1 MEQRER
7 SAPDQAAGTVE
18 SAAAASSLA
27 EIEGFSRLRKLK
39 QPGMRRLQRAL
50 LWGIPSLALLYNFDF
65 PSRLGAPVLQE
76 QYLGA
81 VLVLVLGSI
90 FLSKPAH
97 RAAPRDRAPWYDLA
111 AALLS
116 IAVGLYLV
124 IFYPQ
129 MISELGELTPDKI
142 ALGALA
148 VALVMEA
155 CRRMSGW
162 VLIALAALL
171 MLYAHYAYLF
181 PGVWNAKG
189 ISWSKLAVHL
199 FIDPNSLLGIPLAIA
214 ATTVVSFVVFG
225 QFLYASGGG
234 EFFTDLAMALMGRL
248 RGGAAKISVL
258 ASALF
263 GTVSGSPVANV
274 VVDGAITIPMMVR
287 TGYKPHVAGAIESVA
302 SNGGQLMPPVMGA
315 AAFVMAEFLGMP
327 YAKIALA
334 AAVPALLYY
343 LALFVQVDLEA
354 GKTGIRRIPEADI
367 PRVAPVL
374 AKGWIF
380 IVPMALIIYI
390 LFVLNLSASKA
401 GFYAAAVA
409 LAVTFFR
416 PQARIRWKNVV
427 SIIEDAAL
435 AMLEIAIVCAVAGIV
450 IGVLTLTGLPF
461 VFTLFVEHLGRDNVF
476 FVLVMTGLLA
486 LVLGMG
492 MPTTAVYVIVA
503 LTLAPAIVKLGIS
516 PLAAHLF
523 VFYWAML
530 SMITPPIC
538 IAAYAGAA
546 IAGTSPMR
554 TGYACMRLGI
564 IAYVVPFV
572 FVFDPLLLLEGSGW
586 LVSLAITTAVIG
598 TVAIGV
604 AMVGFLLR
612 PIDGIRRALLLV
624 SGLALLVPPGGQITY
639 SWALNLSGAV
649 VCLAIL
655 LVEWRRKGE
664 INVAETLSA
673 GEKMEGAPTIPSP
686 PRFRGGEG

>member
-1 MEQRER
+1 
-7 SAPDQAAGTVE
+7 
-18 SAAAASSLA
+18 LA
-27 EIEGFSRLRKLK
+27 KIEGFSRLRKLK
-39 QPGMRRLQRAL
+39 QPEMRLFQRAL
-50 LWGIPSLALLYNFDF
+50 LWGIPSLALLYNFDL
-65 PSRLGAPVLQE
+65 PSRLGVAVMQE
-76 QYLGA
+76 QYLGV
-81 VLVLVLGSI
+81 VLILVLGSV

-97 RAAPRDRAPWYDLA
+97 RTAPRDHAPWYDIV

-116 IAVGLYLV
+116 IAVGSYLV
-124 IFYPQ
+124 LFYPQ
-129 MISELGELTPDKI
+129 MVSELGELTPDKVI
-142 ALGALA
+142 LGTLA
-148 VALVMEA
+148 IVLVMEA

-162 VLIALAALL
+162 VLILLAALL
-171 MLYAHYAYLF
+171 MFYAHYAFLF
-181 PGVWNAKG
+181 PGILQARG

-199 FIDPNSLLGIPLAIA
+199 FVDPNSLLGIPLAIA

-234 EFFTDLAMALMGRL
+234 EFFTDLAMAVMGRL

-263 GTVSGSPVANV
+263 GTISGSPVANV

-287 TGYKPHVAGAIESVA
+287 SGYKPHVAAAVESVA

-334 AAVPALLYY
+334 ATVPALLYY
-343 LALFVQVDLEA
+343 LALFIQVDLEA
-354 GKTGIRRIPEADI
+354 GKTGIRRIPAADI
-367 PRVAPVL
+367 PRLTTVL

-380 IVPMALIIYI
+380 IIPMALIIYI

-409 LAVTFFR
+409 LLVTFFR
-416 PQARIRWKNVV
+416 PATRIRLKTFI

-435 AMLEIAIVCAVAGIV
+435 AMLEIAIVCAVAGII
-450 IGVLTLTGLPF
+450 IGALTLTGLPF
-461 VFTLFVEHLGRDNVF
+461 VFTLFVEQLGPDNVF
-476 FVLVMTGLLA
+476 FILAMTGLLA

-503 LTLAPAIVKLGIS
+503 LTLAPAIVKLGIL

-564 IAYVVPFV
+564 IAYVIPFV
-572 FVFDPLLLLEGSGW
+572 FVFDPLLLLQGPAS
-586 LVSLAITTAVIG
+586 LVSLAIATAVMG
-598 TVAIGV
+598 TIAIGV
-604 AMVGFLLR
+604 GMVGFLVR
-612 PIDGIRRALLLV
+612 PIDWIRRCFLLLGGVALLI
-624 SGLALLVPPGGQITY
+624 PPGGKITY

-655 LVEWRRKGE
+655 LVEWRRKKLLEAQTGSSVTTP
-664 INVAETLSA
+664 IVVA
-673 GEKMEGAPTIPSP
+673 KAPRVTTTKRSS
-686 PRFRGGEG
+686 R